1 MGVLATIARGGSRR
15 RRGIRGSAI
24 ALVRTVVLYF
34 LMAAIGLTFLFP
46 FLWMLSTALK
56 DPTQVFAQPPV
67 WVPNPVKLD
76 NFYKAVTQVPTLR
89 YLRNTLI
96 ITLVPMV
103 AIVLTSSC
111 VAFSFARLEWR
122 GRGLLFAILL
132 STMMLPGQVTMIPLF
147 LLFHRIG
154 WVNTFKPLIVPS
166 LFGSAYYIFLLRQFY
181 MSLPREMDEAA
192 VMDGANPPL
201 IWWRII
207 LPLSGPATAAV
218 AIFAFIAYWNDF
230 LGPLIYLSRASN
242 WPLALGIIAFRL
254 KYVTNWEQLMAY
266 SLMVMLPCLM
276 VFFFFQRYFIQGI
289 ALSGLKG

>member
-1 MGVLATIARGGSRR
+1 
-15 RRGIRGSAI
+15 
-24 ALVRTVVLYF
+24 VLYF

>member
-1 MGVLATIARGGSRR
+1 
-15 RRGIRGSAI
+15 
-24 ALVRTVVLYF
+24 
-34 LMAAIGLTFLFP
+34 
-46 FLWMLSTALK
+46 
-56 DPTQVFAQPPV
+56 
-67 WVPNPVKLD
+67 
-76 NFYKAVTQVPTLR
+76 
-89 YLRNTLI
+89 
-96 ITLVPMV
+96 
-103 AIVLTSSC
+103 
-111 VAFSFARLEWR
+111 
-122 GRGLLFAILL
+122 LLFAILL